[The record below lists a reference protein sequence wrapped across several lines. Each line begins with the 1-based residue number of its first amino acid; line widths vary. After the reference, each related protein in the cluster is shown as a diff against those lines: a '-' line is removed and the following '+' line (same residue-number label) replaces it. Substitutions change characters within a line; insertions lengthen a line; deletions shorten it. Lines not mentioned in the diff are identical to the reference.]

1 MALAIVAISNTV
13 WWLHGDRTGEPR
25 RFAFA
30 EADMW
35 ANSFN
40 ALFITGRAYPMFS
53 FLFGYGIVQA
63 LGNQTARGLSV
74 GQSNLLVV
82 RRNWIL
88 IALGALHAL
97 LLFNGD
103 VLGAYGVL
111 GFIVVLLA
119 RRSERMIVFFALL
132 FLAFR
137 IVYDHLNWSAE
148 IAANFLSYDVANA
161 TSYAEAVPLRGQDW
175 LESFVSLPYYLA
187 PMLFGIYAARRRILE
202 EPGRHRKLLVWLM
215 VGGFAVSILG
225 GLPEALTRAD
235 LWYPQNE
242 TTWQYLDTIR
252 SATGILGG
260 FALAA
265 LCGLLA
271 LAAKSPKILAA
282 LAESLRC
289 LGRRSLSGY
298 LFQSLAFLLIFP
310 SYTLDLGSEVDAAGA
325 AIIALTVW
333 AVSVALA
340 VILDRSGRLGPG
352 EWLMRRLVYGRKAW
366 RIAAVTKMGQYPM
379 NRPKDLYV

>member
-1 MALAIVAISNTV
+1 MTDARPQEHRSPGPDIARGLALAIVAISNTV
-13 WWLHGDRTGEPR
+13 WWLHGYETGEPR

-30 EADMW
+30 EADTR

-63 LGNQTARGLSV
+63 LGNQAARGLSN
-74 GQSNLLVV
+74 GESNRLVV

-88 IALGALHAL
+88 IAMGALHAL

-111 GFIVVLLA
+111 GFIVLLLA
-119 RRSERMIVFFALL
+119 RRSERTILVVALL

-137 IVYDHLNWSAE
+137 IVYDHLSWSAQVASNY
-148 IAANFLSYDVANA
+148 IFYDVANA
-161 TSYAEAVPLRGQDW
+161 TSYAETVPLRGQDW
-175 LESFVSLPYYLA
+175 LELFASLPYYLA
-187 PMLFGIYAARRRILE
+187 PMLFGVYAAGRRILE
-202 EPGRHRKLLVWLM
+202 EPGRHRKLLIWFV

-225 GLPEALTRAD
+225 GLPEALARAD
-235 LWYPQNE
+235 LWYPE
-242 TTWQYLDTIR
+242 SDATWRYLDTIR
-252 SATGILGG
+252 SASGIPGG

-271 LAAKSPKILAA
+271 LAATTRKGLAT
-282 LAESLRC
+282 LAEPLRC

-298 LFQSLAFLLIFP
+298 LFQSFAFLLIFP
-310 SYTLDLGSEVDAAGA
+310 AYTLDLGSEVDDVGA
-325 AIIALTVW
+325 MTIALSVW
-333 AVSVALA
+333 AVSIGLA
-340 VILDRSGRLGPG
+340 VILDRSDRLGPG
-352 EWLMRRLVYGRKAW
+352 EWLMRRFVYGRRA
-366 RIAAVTKMGQYPM
+366 
-379 NRPKDLYV
+379 